1 MISVVCW
8 LWDDPLFKNRD
19 KFRYTVEHV
28 VRLRRSVERHL
39 TMPHRFLCVT
49 DRPQS
54 AFPDGV
60 EAIPLWD
67 DLARH
72 GSCYRRL
79 KAFSPEMKDILGER
93 FVSVDIDCVVTG
105 DLDPLFSRPEDF
117 VIWQDFSP
125 IQPYCGSMFMMTA
138 GSRSEVWTTF
148 SIEAATDAKEER
160 GYVGSDQ
167 AWISSVIPSAAMW
180 TRKDGVYSVR
190 DKTFGAGKI
199 HSFRGMLQ
207 RGATRPLPDDARIVF
222 FHGARDPSLADFQ
235 KVLPWIEEHF
245 GPPFETV

>member
-1 MISVVCW
+1 MISVCCF

-19 KFRYTVEHV
+19 RFRYGIEHV
-28 VRLRRSVERHL
+28 VRLHRSVQKHL
-39 TMPHRFLCVT
+39 TIPHRFLCIT

-67 DLARH
+67 DLASL

-79 KAFSPEMKDILGER
+79 KMFSPEMKDILGER

-105 DLDPLFSRPEDF
+105 NLDPLFSRPEEF
-117 VIWQDFSP
+117 VIWKDPSP

-138 GSRSEVWTTF
+138 GSRPQVWTEF
-148 SIEAATDAKEER
+148 SIEAANEAKRER
-160 GYVGSDQ
+160 GYIGSDQ
-167 AWISSVIPSAAMW
+167 AWISTILPGEAMW
-180 TRKDGVYSVR
+180 TRKDGVFSIR
-190 DKTFGAGKI
+190 DRAFFAGKV
-199 HSFRGMLQ
+199 HTFTGMLA
-207 RGATRPLPDDARIVF
+207 RGTTRPLPETARIVF
-222 FHGARDPSLADFQ
+222 FHGKRDPSLVDFQ